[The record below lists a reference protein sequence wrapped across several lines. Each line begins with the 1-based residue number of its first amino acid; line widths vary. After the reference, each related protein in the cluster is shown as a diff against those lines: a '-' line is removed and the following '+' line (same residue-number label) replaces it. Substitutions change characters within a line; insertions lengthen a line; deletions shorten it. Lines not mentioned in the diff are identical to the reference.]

1 VTTDILRIIDDWGHA
16 TPERT
21 AHVSGNHSLTYGELC
36 RCSDA
41 VAAHLMQ
48 RLPDDGSPIAV
59 LGHKDPEMLVG
70 FLGAVKAGHPYV
82 PIDNV
87 LPSQRVQRIVE
98 VAGCKLTLTPEYI
111 SALPSVGDPAP
122 ERRLAP
128 SDPYYVMFTSGSTGD
143 PKGVVIT
150 LRCLSTFLQWMLA
163 EQRFAEGETFLN
175 QVSYGFDVSVMD
187 TYVSLLTGGTVFS
200 ITREDVN
207 DPKQLYRSLR
217 ASGVTIW
224 VSTPSFAA
232 MCLAERSFAAG
243 MLPKLRRFLFCGEAL
258 PPEVAAELLDRF
270 PGAEV
275 WNTYGPT
282 ETTVA
287 TTSIRIDRDVLARYS
302 PLPIGHPMPGSRLVV
317 VDEQGHPIA
326 PGERGEIVIAGPH
339 VSPGYLGRPDLSA
352 EAFYDL
358 EGMRAYRTGDWGHWQ
373 DGLLFCD
380 GRIDSQIKLQGYR
393 VELGD
398 VEANLQALPGVR
410 EAVVLPVLKQGRPRS
425 LAAFVILSDRPPGS
439 DFEVSRILR
448 TRLAERLPA
457 YMLPRQLFFLEALP
471 MTTNGKVDRR
481 QLASLLE

>member
-1 VTTDILRIIDDWGHA
+1 MKTDILRTIDDWGH
-16 TPERT
+16 RRSDRV
-21 AHVSGNHSLTYGELC
+21 AHISGSRSLTYAELC
-36 RCSDA
+36 RRSDS
-41 VAAHLMQ
+41 VAADVMR

-59 LGHKDPEMLVG
+59 LGHKEPEMLIG

-82 PIDNV
+82 PIDSV
-87 LPSQRVQRIVE
+87 LPPRRVQRMVE
-98 VAGCKLTLTPEYI
+98 MAACELTLTPERI
-111 SALPSVGDPAP
+111 SDLPSSPNPAP

-150 LRCLSTFLQWMLA
+150 LRCLSTFLEWMLT
-163 EQRFAEGETFLN
+163 EHRFAEGETFLN

-200 ITREDVN
+200 ITNDDVN

-217 ASGVTIW
+217 ASGVTTW
-224 VSTPSFAA
+224 VSTPSFAV

-243 MLPKLRRFLFCGEAL
+243 MLPQVRRFLFCGEAL
-258 PPEVAAELLDRF
+258 PPEVAAQILDRF

-302 PLPIGHPMPGSRLVV
+302 PLPIGHPMPGSRVVV
-317 VDEQGHPIA
+317 VDEDGQPVA

-339 VSPGYLGRPDLSA
+339 VSRGYLGTRDLDA
-352 EAFYDL
+352 EAFCELD
-358 EGMRAYRTGDWGHWQ
+358 GMRAYRTGDRGHYQ

-380 GRIDSQIKLQGYR
+380 GRIDSQIKLHGYR

-398 VEANLQALPGVR
+398 VEANMQALPGVR
-410 EAVVLPVLKQGRPRS
+410 EAVVLPVLKQGRAQS
-425 LAAFVILSDRPPGS
+425 LAAFVILTERPPGS
-439 DFEVSRILR
+439 DFEVSRALR
-448 TRLAERLPA
+448 TKLAERLPA
-457 YMLPRQLFFLEALP
+457 YMLPRQFFFREAFP
-471 MTTNGKVDRR
+471 MTANGKVDRR
-481 QLASLLE
+481 QLATLLE